1 MQPNMDFLVLY
12 AEITMAFIAF
22 VTIVATLRQS
32 FGGRLTPLQMRL
44 FRFFAEAG
52 FLHLVN
58 AIIPIALS
66 SIRPVGVEIWLVSTY
81 VILLGAGS
89 YMTFYIHRRRKI
101 KTPLPLLSRL
111 VIVGYGVAIIMMI
124 LTATQWFWAPSLAT
138 TTYYLLWGLL
148 SNIALFLYFVGTFV
162 ETGPTDPNV

>member
-1 MQPNMDFLVLY
+1 MDFLVLY

-22 VTIVATLRQS
+22 ASIVATLRQS
-32 FGGRLTPLQMRL
+32 FGGRLSPLQMRL

-52 FLHLVN
+52 FLHLVS
-58 AIIPIALS
+58 AIIPIALL

-81 VILLGAGS
+81 VILISAGS
-89 YMTFYIHRRRKI
+89 YMPYYIHRRRKI

-111 VIVGYGVAIIMMI
+111 VILGYGVAIIMMI

-138 TTYYLLWGLL
+138 TTYYLLWGLI
-148 SNIALFLYFVGTFV
+148 SNIVLFLYFIGTFV
-162 ETGPTDPNV
+162 ETDPADPDV